1 MSAIVDIPM
10 YFIFQDRK
18 QRIVA
23 GTPPVRLN
31 KRHTLTKAA
40 LKANLPI
47 EKKPSPLLL
56 AMKYRSVLDE
66 PSVDIL
72 SEVAMRCGVSRAR
85 VSQGLSLLNLDENI
99 QKYLM
104 NIEDPKEH
112 NFWTERRL
120 RPIAMIEDQ
129 EEQKHQFRKLLA
141 GFCETV

>member
-1 MSAIVDIPM
+1 VNIPI
-10 YFIFQDRK
+10 YFIFKDRK

-23 GTPPVRLN
+23 GIPPVRLN

-40 LKANLPI
+40 LKVNLPI

-56 AMKYRSVLDE
+56 AINYRNVLGE
-66 PSVDIL
+66 PSVDTL

-85 VSQGLSLLNLDENI
+85 VSQVLSLLNLDESI
-99 QKYLM
+99 KKYLL

-120 RPIAMIEDQ
+120 RPIAMVEDKEAQ
-129 EEQKHQFRKLLA
+129 IYQFRKSVA
-141 GFCETV
+141 CFYDTV